1 MLKLSV
7 KQPNQ
12 RKKSKDAQIKKWK
25 SNFLR
30 FGQSTDLT
38 MFYHSKLRMPVD
50 WYLIRKK
57 RETQQVE
64 HKQKK
69 RRKERKSRQN

>member
-7 KQPNQ
+7 KLQYLV
-12 RKKSKDAQIKKWK
+12 KKSKDAQIKKWK

-38 MFYHSKLRMPVD
+38 MFYPSKLRMPVD

-57 RETQQVE
+57 REQLVE
-64 HKQKK
+64 HKEKK
-69 RRKERKSRQN
+69 RRKGRKNRLN